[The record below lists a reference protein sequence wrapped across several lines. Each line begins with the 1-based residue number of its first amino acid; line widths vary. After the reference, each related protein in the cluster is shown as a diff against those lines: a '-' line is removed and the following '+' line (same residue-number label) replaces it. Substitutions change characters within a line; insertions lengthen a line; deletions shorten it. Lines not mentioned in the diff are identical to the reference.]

1 MVWMKTIPTTVI
13 VFGFASNGGLLEVM
27 DEHIECIRL
36 IYPKEYAAIMR
47 RLRE

>member
-1 MVWMKTIPTTVI
+1 MKTIPTTVI
-13 VFGFASNGGLLEVM
+13 VFGFVPNGRLLEVM
-27 DEHIECIRL
+27 GEHMECIRL